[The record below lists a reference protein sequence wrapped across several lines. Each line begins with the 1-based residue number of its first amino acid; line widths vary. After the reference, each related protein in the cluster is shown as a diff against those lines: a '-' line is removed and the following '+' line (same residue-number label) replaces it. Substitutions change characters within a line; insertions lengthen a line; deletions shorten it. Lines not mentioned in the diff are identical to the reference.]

1 MTPRLRPLTGRTMN
15 RHQTGL
21 ALWEKLRCIGRVALW
36 LTMIFLAVIASAMGL
51 ALLSQ
56 VPRIGGEHGKW
67 SIVVWGLVAVVA
79 TVSPWWAL
87 VATMVERDQSKLKAG
102 RHEARKARRGG

>member
-1 MTPRLRPLTGRTMN
+1 MN
-15 RHQTGL
+15 RHHTGH
-21 ALWEKLRCIGRVALW
+21 AGWEKLRFIGRVALW
-36 LTMIFLAVIASAMGL
+36 LTVTLLAVITSAMGL

-87 VATMVERDQSKLKAG
+87 VATMVEREQRRFKTG
-102 RHEARKARRGG
+102 RDEATKARSDEGEVDGSPF